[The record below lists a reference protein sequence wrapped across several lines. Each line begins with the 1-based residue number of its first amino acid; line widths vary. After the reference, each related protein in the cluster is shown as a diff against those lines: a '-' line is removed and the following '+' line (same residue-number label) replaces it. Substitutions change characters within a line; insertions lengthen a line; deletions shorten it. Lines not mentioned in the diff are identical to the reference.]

1 MQRLGRLVSAL
12 ALASALSVS
21 GAPAL
26 TLQDLNAGGSFTSSG
41 GELTFDFAAG
51 SIGLSGSLP
60 IDLSLYTVVPTATG
74 FIVSGPLAVI
84 GPAAFGG
91 VSFAYQV
98 SMAAGLALHGASLQ
112 TSGIAFGPGA
122 IAIATSGYSNG
133 ANLAVLLTQA
143 GGTGSTAS
151 ASFVATQVLNTL
163 AGLQLFGMT
172 PGDVAGFGSL
182 QHGFS
187 WIALPEPGMVL
198 LLALGLGG
206 LALFARRPRAA

>member
-1 MQRLGRLVSAL
+1 MQRLGRFVSAL

-21 GAPAL
+21 GASAL

-60 IDLSLYTVVPTATG
+60 IDLSLYGVVPTATG

-98 SMAAGLALHGASLQ
+98 RAAAGLALSGASLQ

-122 IAIATSGYSNG
+122 LAIATSGYSNG

-143 GGTGSTAS
+143 AGTGSNAS
-151 ASFVATQVLNTL
+151 ASFVATRVLNTL

-182 QHGFS
+182 QHGFR
-187 WIALPEPGMVL
+187 WIALPEPGRIL
-198 LLALGLGG
+198 SLAIGLGG